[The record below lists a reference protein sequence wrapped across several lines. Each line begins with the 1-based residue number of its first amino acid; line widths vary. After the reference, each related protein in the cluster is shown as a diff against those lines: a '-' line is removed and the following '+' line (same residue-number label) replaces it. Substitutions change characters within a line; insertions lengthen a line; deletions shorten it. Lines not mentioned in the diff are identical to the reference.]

1 MEKHSGRELQAQ
13 ISERKH
19 LFSRPDRLSDPLYVI
34 TPIFNATRYR
44 SRWRLYE
51 DFAKHI
57 YESGA
62 VLITVEAAFGS
73 REFAVTQPDD
83 PYDIQLRT
91 DSELWLKENMINIGF
106 QRAAMLGANYI
117 AWIDADSHFSR
128 YDWADETRHQLQ
140 HYNFCQLWSQYQDL
154 SPEHELIGTASSFA
168 DNYLRFGYKKPKGKP
183 YGYYPYGKKGYP
195 GAPGLAW
202 AARRDAL
209 DAVGG
214 LIDYCILGACD
225 WYMAHAM
232 IGKLDDVL
240 RSEYHTR
247 YCDMMREWQAR
258 CTRLYNSSK
267 RGILGVVPGLVLHY
281 WHGPKRDRKYGT
293 RDQILVKCGFNPDL
307 DLKRDVQGLYQLSSR
322 SPELRD
328 EIRKYFRE
336 RNEDSIDM

>member
-1 MEKHSGRELQAQ
+1 MEKHSGRELQAR

-34 TPIFNATRYR
+34 TPIFNSTRYR

-128 YDWADETRHQLQ
+128 YDWADETR
-140 HYNFCQLWSQYQDL
+140 
-154 SPEHELIGTASSFA
+154 
-168 DNYLRFGYKKPKGKP
+168 
-183 YGYYPYGKKGYP
+183 
-195 GAPGLAW
+195 
-202 AARRDAL
+202 
-209 DAVGG
+209 
-214 LIDYCILGACD
+214 
-225 WYMAHAM
+225 
-232 IGKLDDVL
+232 
-240 RSEYHTR
+240 
-247 YCDMMREWQAR
+247 
-258 CTRLYNSSK
+258 
-267 RGILGVVPGLVLHY
+267 
-281 WHGPKRDRKYGT
+281 
-293 RDQILVKCGFNPDL
+293 
-307 DLKRDVQGLYQLSSR
+307 
-322 SPELRD
+322 
-328 EIRKYFRE
+328 
-336 RNEDSIDM
+336 